1 LVGRGGQFVGVVAQA
16 ELDVAEQLP
25 VGGIDE
31 FLGHLAE
38 GLLGGGAQLVHQ
50 GADAG
55 FAAFRGR

>member
-1 LVGRGGQFVGVVAQA
+1 VRRGGEPVGVAAEA
-16 ELDVAEQLP
+16 ELDVAEELR

-38 GLLGGGAQLVHQ
+38 GPLGGGAQLVHQ

-55 FAAFRGR
+55 FAAFGGR